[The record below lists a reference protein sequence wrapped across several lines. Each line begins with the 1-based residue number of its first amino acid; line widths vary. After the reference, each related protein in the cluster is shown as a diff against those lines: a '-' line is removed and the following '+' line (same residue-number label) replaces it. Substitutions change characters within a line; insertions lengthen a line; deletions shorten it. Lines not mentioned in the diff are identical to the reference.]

1 MPAFTVSVPIE
12 DWNRAAE
19 LSGLSDSPSK
29 LVQFLLLRY
38 IEEEEKEIE
47 FRRTYSETH

>member
-12 DWNRAAE
+12 DWNRAEE
-19 LSGLSDSPSK
+19 LSKITSPSQ